1 MLIKHIK
8 LLCTYYILIKP
19 TFSTRN
25 IGDVFCKETGQNK
38 LKNCLFYSQSDQNG
52 PTNHHIEKLNVIG
65 LFVFRARPIPLT
77 LGKNRAEPR
86 PADALSRIDQAF

>member
-8 LLCTYYILIKP
+8 LLCTYYILIEP

-38 LKNCLFYSQSDQNG
+38 LKNCFF
-52 PTNHHIEKLNVIG
+52 IV
-65 LFVFRARPIPLT
+65 
-77 LGKNRAEPR
+77 NRTKMDR
-86 PADALSRIDQAF
+86 QITI